1 MPPEGETT
9 TDDAA
14 TSAGHDPIISEAS
27 ASHDAPGLQSNDP
40 IEDGLNPRGIR
51 HRSTFV
57 DEFLPLPRVATCLR
71 YVTNNRIVK
80 EQTREAGAP
89 RSHWPPARGR
99 DSTRRGLPRPP
110 LGGENNDEVGGG
122 DSRHPRLF
130 IIMSIFCVYE
140 KRENLRGEPA
150 GTVRISGGAD
160 VASTSALGEVR
171 DLTGRVPQ
179 RAGEFPR
186 YP

>member
-9 TDDAA
+9 TGDAA
-14 TSAGHDPIISEAS
+14 IRAGHDPIISEAS
-27 ASHDAPGLQSNDP
+27 ASRDAPTLQSNDP

-51 HRSTFV
+51 QRSTFV

-80 EQTREAGAP
+80 EQTRRAEAH
-89 RSHWPPARGR
+89 RSRWPPARGR
-99 DSTRRGLPRPP
+99 GSTHTGLPRPP
-110 LGGENNDEVGGG
+110 LGGEDIDEVGGD
-122 DSRHPRLF
+122 DSRHPRPLV
-130 IIMSIFCVYE
+130 IGSIFCVYE
-140 KRENLRGEPA
+140 KKANLRGEPA

-171 DLTGRVPQ
+171 DLAGRVPR